1 MTSEERIVIDTLISI
16 SKSLNKIAG
25 EISAIRRELSENKIK
40 KPAVN
45 NNTWVSNEM
54 ISESN
59 SNAFVPPNSK
69 STAFYNKS
77 KKAKKNLDNKSAVEN
92 IRDILNGEYIKWTKR
107 HFKSGVFHLKN
118 VNTHW

>member
-25 EISAIRRELSENKIK
+25 EISAIRRDLSENKIK

-69 STAFYNKS
+69 STVFYKKS
-77 KKAKKNLDNKSAVEN
+77 KKAKKNLDNKPAVEN
-92 IRDILNGEYIKWTKR
+92 IRDILNGEYIK
-107 HFKSGVFHLKN
+107 
-118 VNTHW
+118 

>member
-40 KPAVN
+40 KSAVN
-45 NNTWVSNEM
+45 NNTWVSNET

-59 SNAFVPPNSK
+59 SNAFVLPSGK
-69 STAFYNKS
+69 STAFYEKS
-77 KKAKKNLDNKSAVEN
+77 KKAKKNIDNKPAVEN
-92 IRDILNGEYIKWTKR
+92 IRDILNGEYIK
-107 HFKSGVFHLKN
+107 
-118 VNTHW
+118 